1 MTEEQYKTYAK
12 AIVIGRNYS
21 EFTYKHV
28 SLELGIRLND
38 AGRILNKLHDMGCLT
53 ITGKRR
59 NEYSRMFNIYKVK
72 SDSITTLRQQYERE
86 YLENMPVKPKLV
98 PVKKQKT
105 PEKPKCGIKFVD
117 KANVSGMG
125 NPMLM
130 KIDSLLKGVRNELHV
145 MQ

>member
-1 MTEEQYKTYAK
+1 MTEEQYRTYARV
-12 AIVIGRNYS
+12 IVVGRNYN

-28 SLELGIRLND
+28 ALELGIRLND
-38 AGRILNKLHDMGCLT
+38 AGRILSKLHDMGCLV

-59 NEYSRMFNIYKVK
+59 NDYSKMINIYKVK
-72 SDSITTLRQQYERE
+72 SDSITTLRQKYESE
-86 YLENMPVKPKLV
+86 CLDNMPIKPKLA
-98 PVKKQKT
+98 PIKKKKAQ
-105 PEKPKCGIKFVD
+105 EKSRCGIKFVD

>member
-1 MTEEQYKTYAK
+1 MTEEQYRIYAQV
-12 AIVIGRNYS
+12 IVVGRNYS
-21 EFTYKHV
+21 EFTHKHV
-28 SLELGIRLND
+28 ALELGIRLND
-38 AGRILNKLHDMGCLT
+38 AGRILSKLHDMGCLT

-86 YLENMPVKPKLV
+86 YLENIPVKPKLV